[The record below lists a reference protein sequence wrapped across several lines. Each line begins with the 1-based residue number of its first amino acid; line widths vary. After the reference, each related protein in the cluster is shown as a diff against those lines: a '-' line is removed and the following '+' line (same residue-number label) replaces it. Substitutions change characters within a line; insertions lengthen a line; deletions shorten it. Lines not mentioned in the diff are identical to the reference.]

1 MTVRQLRCDVH
12 GASRAGIHYL
22 ATPADP
28 PSARVGRTS
37 GLTLIEL
44 MVVLVI
50 IGILGAIAVPAYQQ
64 YSVRAR
70 RTEAKT
76 ALLRLAAN
84 QERFY
89 LQNNT
94 YTDDL
99 AALGFAAGVSDDGVY
114 TLSVPQAD
122 TATYEAAAIPT
133 PGAVRAESIWAATTC
148 ARDSPSMPRASGAP
162 SPIRPARAGSGPGPG
177 YPVIRAMTRSRN
189 VAMPTTLR
197 SLSTT
202 RARDRPSDTRCRAA

>member
-1 MTVRQLRCDVH
+1 MTMRQHRLDVH
-12 GASRAGIHYL
+12 GASRIGIHSP
-22 ATPADP
+22 ATPAVS
-28 PSARVGRTS
+28 PSAPAGKTS

-50 IGILGAIAVPAYQQ
+50 IGILGTIAVPAYQQ
-64 YSVRAR
+64 YAVRAR

-122 TATYEAAAIPT
+122 TATYEAAAVPT
-133 PGAVRAESIWAATTC
+133 PGAARAESIWAATTHVRAIHHRC
-148 ARDSPSMPRASGAP
+148 RGPAARLPRSG
-162 SPIRPARAGSGPGPG
+162 RH
-177 YPVIRAMTRSRN
+177 ML
-189 VAMPTTLR
+189 VAV
-197 SLSTT
+197 
-202 RARDRPSDTRCRAA
+202 RDRTIPLLAQ